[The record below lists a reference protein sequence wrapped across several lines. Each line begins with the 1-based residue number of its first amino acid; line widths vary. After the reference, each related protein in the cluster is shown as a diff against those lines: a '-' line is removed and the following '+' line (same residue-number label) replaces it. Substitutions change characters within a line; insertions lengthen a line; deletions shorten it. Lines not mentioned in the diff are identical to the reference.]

1 MNVLLG
7 FPFTPSITVIK
18 RKQCGIVEV
27 LGNRSPS
34 DSGGGPITGFEAQ
47 IRKRNSLNWNNCT
60 YDLSNVNYSC
70 SINGSL
76 SKNTYDIRVRAVNQK
91 GPSHWAN
98 RTFTAGRVGK

>member
-7 FPFTPSITVIK
+7 FPFTPSIAVIK